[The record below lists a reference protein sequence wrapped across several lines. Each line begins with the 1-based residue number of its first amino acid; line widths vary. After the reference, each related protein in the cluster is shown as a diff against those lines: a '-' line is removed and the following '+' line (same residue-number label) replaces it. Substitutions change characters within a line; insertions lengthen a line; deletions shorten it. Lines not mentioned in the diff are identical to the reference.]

1 MSASANRYEGVLYME
16 DHFTNMRE
24 LVNGFANAMNLISPE
39 TQNHHQQV
47 AYLAYHIANEMNYD
61 DASRVKI
68 IYSALLH
75 DVGAVILPKA
85 QSLLELE
92 RHSATLARA
101 GAKLLGEV
109 PKMAYIAEILLTSQT
124 PFGKIPN
131 MPIMPRPVMFG
142 QIINLADM
150 VSLLLD
156 AGKPVL
162 NQTDHVRKCVQN
174 ASGKAFHPKVVE
186 AFLRVA
192 DHEYI
197 WMNLLYHP
205 NAYLEYIPKDRN
217 VSLDETIEL
226 TRLVSRIIDYRS
238 PFTAMH
244 SAGVAA
250 SAAEL
255 AGLIGMSDEECKLM
269 QIAGHLHDAGKLKI
283 PTEILE
289 KPGKLTDEEFNII
302 KDHVFYTYL
311 LLKDIDGFGQIT
323 EWAAYHH
330 EKLNGRGY
338 PFHLKEEEIPLG
350 SRIMAVADIFS
361 AITEVR
367 PYREGMEKEA
377 AIKVMRENVRQGALS
392 GHLVELLVSNYDKI
406 DAAREREAREEGR
419 RYYESLESRDN
430 EAV

>member
-1 MSASANRYEGVLYME
+1 MY

-47 AYLAYHIANEMNYD
+47 AYLAYHIANEMGYD
-61 DASRVKI
+61 EESRLKI

-85 QSLLELE
+85 QSLIELE
-92 RHSATLARA
+92 KHSVTLAKA
-101 GAKLLGEV
+101 GAKLLVEV
-109 PKMAYIAEILLTSQT
+109 PKMAYIAEVLLTSQT

-131 MPIMPRPVMFG
+131 MPILPKPVMFG
-142 QIINLADM
+142 QMIHLADM

-162 NQTDHVRKCVQN
+162 NQTDYVRKCVQKV
-174 ASGKAFHPKVVE
+174 SGKAFHPKVAE
-186 AFLRVA
+186 AFLRAA

-205 NAYLEYIPKDRN
+205 NAYLDYIPVDRS
-217 VSLDETIEL
+217 VSLDDTIEL

-250 SAAEL
+250 SAVEL
-255 AGLIGMSDEECKLM
+255 ARLIGMSDEECNIM
-269 QIAGHLHDAGKLKI
+269 RISGYLHDVGKLKI

-289 KPGKLTDEEFNII
+289 KPGKLTDEEFNVI

-311 LLKDIDGFGQIT
+311 LLKDIDGFEQIT
-323 EWAAYHH
+323 VWAACHH

-338 PFHLKEEEIPLG
+338 PLNLTAEAIPLG
-350 SRIMAVADIFS
+350 ARIMAVADIFS
-361 AITEVR
+361 AITEER
-367 PYREGMEKEA
+367 PYRKGMKKEE
-377 AIKVMRENVRQGALS
+377 AIRVLRENVASGALS
-392 GHLVELLVSNYDKI
+392 GHIVELLISNYDRI
-406 DAAREREAREEGR
+406 DAAREQEAREEGR
-419 RYYESLESRDN
+419 RYYDSLES
-430 EAV
+430 EE